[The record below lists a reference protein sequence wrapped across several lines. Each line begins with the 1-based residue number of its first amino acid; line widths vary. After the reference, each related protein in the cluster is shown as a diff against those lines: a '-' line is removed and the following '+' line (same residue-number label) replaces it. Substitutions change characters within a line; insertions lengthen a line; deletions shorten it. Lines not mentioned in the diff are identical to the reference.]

1 VTPGVE
7 LAWVCGT
14 VASIRVRVRGG
25 KRRVTISGR
34 LSAAD
39 LRRLER
45 ACGSALEHEE
55 IPLEIRIRDAVAV
68 DDVSRLFLS
77 RLLKRGAVLA

>member
-1 VTPGVE
+1 
-7 LAWVCGT
+7 VCGT

-25 KRRVTISGR
+25 KRRITISGR

-39 LRRLER
+39 LRRLEH

-68 DDVSRLFLS
+68 DDVSRLFLN

>member
-1 VTPGVE
+1 
-7 LAWVCGT
+7 VCGT

-34 LSAAD
+34 LAAAD

-68 DDVSRLFLS
+68 DDVSRLFLN

>member
-1 VTPGVE
+1 
-7 LAWVCGT
+7 VCGT

-34 LSAAD
+34 LSATD

-68 DDVSRLFLS
+68 DDVSRLFLN

>member
-1 VTPGVE
+1 
-7 LAWVCGT
+7 VCGT

-68 DDVSRLFLS
+68 DDVSRLFLN

>member
-1 VTPGVE
+1 VRR
-7 LAWVCGT
+7 T
-14 VASIRVRVRGG
+14 VASIRVRVRDG

-45 ACGSALEHEE
+45 ACGSTLEYQE

-68 DDVSRLFLS
+68 DDVSRLFLKS
-77 RLLKRGAVLA
+77 LLKRGAVLA

>member
-1 VTPGVE
+1 
-7 LAWVCGT
+7 VCAT
-14 VASIRVRVRGG
+14 VASIRVRVRDG

-68 DDVSRLFLS
+68 DDVSRLFLN

>member
-1 VTPGVE
+1 M
-7 LAWVCGT
+7 CGT

-39 LRRLER
+39 LRRLEH

-55 IPLEIRIRDAVAV
+55 IPLEIWIRDAVAV